1 MFREIMEN
9 LVAEMVSI
17 PARSPDI
24 NCIETF
30 FNLLEK
36 VLIENTKNKNITKE
50 EFSAI
55 VQNIIV
61 NFDRK
66 SIGSLTDS
74 INKQIKVFIKAM
86 GQKTKY

>member
-30 FNLLEK
+30 FNLVEK
-36 VLIENTKNKNITKE
+36 VLIEITKNKNITKE

-66 SIGSLTDS
+66 SINSLTGS

>member
-1 MFREIMEN
+1 
-9 LVAEMVSI
+9 MVSI

-30 FNLLEK
+30 FNLVEK

-50 EFSAI
+50 EFSAR

>member
-1 MFREIMEN
+1 MEN

-30 FNLLEK
+30 FNLVEK

>member
-66 SIGSLTDS
+66 SINSLTGS

>member
-1 MFREIMEN
+1 MEN

-50 EFSAI
+50 EFSAR